1 MGDSSTKWTVGQ
13 MAYHL
18 NEELFDGSRIL
29 QAKRA
34 SLKFDKGVTEARL
47 KKAVAEFDGNIEAR
61 MTQNLI
67 EVRGHGASTLQ
78 ECREILD
85 ELLTTLDRIVSGHE
99 AGISQ
104 RDNNVA
110 SARARK
116 SRSRSGF
123 RNDPVIARNRH

>member
-1 MGDSSTKWTVGQ
+1 MDDSSTKWTVGQ
-13 MAYHL
+13 MVYRL

-67 EVRGHGASTLQ
+67 EVRGHGARTLQ
-78 ECREILD
+78 EGREILD

-99 AGISQ
+99 SGISQ

-110 SARARK
+110 NARARK

>member
-1 MGDSSTKWTVGQ
+1 MGNSSTKWTVGQ
-13 MAYHL
+13 MAYRL
-18 NEELFDGSRIL
+18 DEELFDWSRIL

-34 SLKFDKGVTEARL
+34 SLKFDRGVTEARL

-67 EVRGHGASTLQ
+67 EVRGHGAQTLQ

-99 AGISQ
+99 TGISQ

>member
-13 MAYHL
+13 MAYRL
-18 NEELFDGSRIL
+18 DEELFDGSRIL

-67 EVRGHGASTLQ
+67 EVRGHGAQTLQ

-99 AGISQ
+99 TGISQ
-104 RDNNVA
+104 RDSNVA

-116 SRSRSGF
+116 SRRRSGF

>member
-13 MAYHL
+13 MTYRL
-18 NEELFDGSRIL
+18 DEELFDGSRIL

-67 EVRGHGASTLQ
+67 EVRGHGAQSLQ

-99 AGISQ
+99 SGISV
-104 RDNNVA
+104 RDSNVA